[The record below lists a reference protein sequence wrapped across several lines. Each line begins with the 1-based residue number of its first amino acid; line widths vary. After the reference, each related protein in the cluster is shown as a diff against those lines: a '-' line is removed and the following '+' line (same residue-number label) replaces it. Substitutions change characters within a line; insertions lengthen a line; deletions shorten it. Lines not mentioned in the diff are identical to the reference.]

1 MLHLYQSNRLEDLAE
16 MLATLHA
23 VQPVSSSFA
32 TEQIVVQSQGMRRFI
47 NQYLAKKQGIAAKIQ
62 PACWIQFPFD
72 ARDHARYAR
81 IESV

>member
-32 TEQIVVQSQGMRRFI
+32 PEQIVVQSQGMRRFI
-47 NQYLAKKQGIAAKIQ
+47 NQYLAKNKELQQIFNL
-62 PACWIQFPFD
+62 ACLLD
-72 ARDHARYAR
+72 
-81 IESV
+81 SVSV